1 MKTGPRSFA
10 RTTHYFYSSATRAA
24 KHAGVISNS
33 RLCLTLIENI
43 GINLPIDI
51 VGRNWRSL
59 HSHRA
64 RHQEIGVR
72 PREALGVRG
81 RWMRTVDGDKVERGE

>member
-1 MKTGPRSFA
+1 MERATFLLGSVKTTADRSLFLLLL
-10 RTTHYFYSSATRAA
+10 ATRAA
-24 KHAGVISNS
+24 KHAGVIEQ

-51 VGRNWRSL
+51 VERNWRSL

-64 RHQEIGVR
+64 RHQEI
-72 PREALGVRG
+72 
-81 RWMRTVDGDKVERGE
+81 